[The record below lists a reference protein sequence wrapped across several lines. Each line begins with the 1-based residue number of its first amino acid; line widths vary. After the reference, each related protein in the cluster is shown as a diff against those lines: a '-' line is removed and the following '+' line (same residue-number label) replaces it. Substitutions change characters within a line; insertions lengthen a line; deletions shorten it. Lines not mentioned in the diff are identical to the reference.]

1 MLVVLVLALIK
12 GVQTFDE
19 IYAFTGGGPGT
30 ATTFIIQYIYEE
42 GFAGAPRLFGLA
54 AAASLMVAFV
64 LVILT
69 LSSSGSTGGT
79 WMASVGHSSPER
91 AAQRTA
97 APGALDR
104 LGLVPT
110 STGRSGIFLMF
121 GPVVWLVLSSFKT
134 EADLQRYPPTFLPYQ
149 QQTMLIEGYDEPL
162 PLFRMTGGEYEGMV
176 LAQVRRVGLQ
186 AQMVDPANPGERLR
200 HRHRRPRARPARAA
214 GHRKLH
220 RAFRA
225 LHLPALFLELH
236 LHHAHGHAIMLLV
249 NSMAA
254 FALSKYQF
262 RGRTTVLL
270 LVIGTLMIPQ
280 TVVLVP
286 LFLIVTEL
294 GMFNS
299 LWGVIIPGA
308 ATPTGVFLLR
318 QYMLTIPDEILDAAR
333 MDKAS
338 EWKIYWRI
346 ILPLSAPA
354 IAVLAILAI
363 MWRWNDFLWPLIVL
377 TQSENFTLQLAL
389 NSFQGELLTD
399 WSSLLAMT
407 VLTLLPIA
415 CVFMFLQ
422 KYIAT
427 GIASTG
433 GK

>member
-1 MLVVLVLALIK
+1 MSA
-12 GVQTFDE
+12 
-19 IYAFTGGGPGT
+19 
-30 ATTFIIQYIYEE
+30 
-42 GFAGAPRLFGLA
+42 
-54 AAASLMVAFV
+54 VAF
-64 LVILT
+64 LT
-69 LSSSGSTGGT
+69 RTRGRANGGT
-79 WMASVGHSSPER
+79 RLHWTDWASY
-91 AAQRTA
+91 AYLAF
-97 APGALDR
+97 
-104 LGLVPT
+104 
-110 STGRSGIFLMF
+110 GIFLMF
-121 GPVVWLVLSSFKT
+121 GPVVWLVMSSFKT
-134 EADLQRYPPTFLPYQ
+134 EADLQRYPPTFLPW
-149 QQTMLIEGYDEPL
+149 QQTTMQVEGYDEPL
-162 PLFRMTGGEYEGMV
+162 PLFRMTGGEHEGMV
-176 LAQVRRVGLQ
+176 LAQIRRVGLQ
-186 AQMVDPANPGERLR
+186 AQMVDPANPGERITVRIEEREPVQSVRL
-200 HRHRRPRARPARAA
+200 ATENYT
-214 GHRKLH
+214 G
-220 RAFRA
+220 
-225 LHLPALFLELH
+225 LFERFTFMRYFWNSTFITLMST
-236 LHHAHGHAIMLLV
+236 AIMLLV

-254 FALSKYQF
+254 FALSKYRF

-270 LVIGTLMIPQ
+270 LVISTLMIPQ

-286 LFLIVTEL
+286 LFLIVTEM

-389 NSFQGELLTD
+389 NSFQGELLTN

>member
-1 MLVVLVLALIK
+1 MTRTLSFL
-12 GVQTFDE
+12 
-19 IYAFTGGGPGT
+19 T
-30 ATTFIIQYIYEE
+30 ATR
-42 GFAGAPRLFGLA
+42 GGARLHWTDW
-54 AAASLMVAFV
+54 ASYGYLF
-64 LVILT
+64 
-69 LSSSGSTGGT
+69 
-79 WMASVGHSSPER
+79 
-91 AAQRTA
+91 
-97 APGALDR
+97 
-104 LGLVPT
+104 LGV
-110 STGRSGIFLMF
+110 FLMF
-121 GPVVWLVLSSFKT
+121 FPVLWLVLSSFKT

-149 QQTMLIEGYDEPL
+149 QQTIMVEGQADPL
-162 PLFRMTGGEYEGMV
+162 PLFRITGGEHEGMI
-176 LAQVRRVGLQ
+176 LAQLRRVGLQ
-186 AQMVDPANPGERLR
+186 AQMIDPANPEERLQVSIR
-200 HRHRRPRARPARAA
+200 DYERLERFTLATENYSD
-214 GHRKLH
+214 
-220 RAFRA
+220 
-225 LHLPALFLELH
+225 LFGRFNFLLYFWNSTFITVMAT
-236 LHHAHGHAIMLLV
+236 LIMLLT

-254 FALSKYQF
+254 FALSKYRF
-262 RGRTTVLL
+262 RGRTVVLL

-286 LFLIVTEL
+286 LFLIVSEL

-389 NSFQGELLTD
+389 NSFQGELQTQ

-415 CVFMFLQ
+415 MVFMFLQ

>member
-1 MLVVLVLALIK
+1 MTRLLGFL
-12 GVQTFDE
+12 
-19 IYAFTGGGPGT
+19 T
-30 ATTFIIQYIYEE
+30 ATR
-42 GFAGAPRLFGLA
+42 G
-54 AAASLMVAFV
+54 
-64 LVILT
+64 
-69 LSSSGSTGGT
+69 
-79 WMASVGHSSPER
+79 
-91 AAQRTA
+91 
-97 APGALDR
+97 
-104 LGLVPT
+104 
-110 STGRSGIFLMF
+110 TGRLHWTDWASYAYLCTGVFLMF
-121 GPVVWLVLSSFKT
+121 FPVIWLVMSSFKT

-149 QQTMLIEGYDEPL
+149 QQTIMVEGYDDPL
-162 PLFRMTGGEYEGMV
+162 PLFEMTGGEYEGMI
-176 LAQVRRVGLQ
+176 LAQLRRVGLQ
-186 AQMVDPANPGERLR
+186 AQMIDPANPGERLR
-200 HRHRRPRARPARAA
+200 VGIEDRVPVERFTLATENYTE
-214 GHRKLH
+214 
-220 RAFRA
+220 
-225 LHLPALFLELH
+225 LFGRFNFLLYFWNSTFITVMAT
-236 LHHAHGHAIMLLV
+236 LIMLLT

-262 RGRTTVLL
+262 RGRTVVLL

-377 TQSENFTLQLAL
+377 TRSENFTLQLAL
-389 NSFQGELLTD
+389 NSFQGELQTD

-415 CVFMFLQ
+415 MVFMFLQ

>member
-1 MLVVLVLALIK
+1 
-12 GVQTFDE
+12 
-19 IYAFTGGGPGT
+19 
-30 ATTFIIQYIYEE
+30 
-42 GFAGAPRLFGLA
+42 
-54 AAASLMVAFV
+54 
-64 LVILT
+64 
-69 LSSSGSTGGT
+69 
-79 WMASVGHSSPER
+79 MASVSEFLTRTRG
-91 AAQRTA
+91 AQDGSA
-97 APGALDR
+97 R
-104 LGLVPT
+104 LHWTDWASYAYLIF
-110 STGRSGIFLMF
+110 GIFLMF
-121 GPVVWLVLSSFKT
+121 GPVVWLVMSSFKT

-200 HRHRRPRARPARAA
+200 TGIEEREPVQRVRLATENYTE
-214 GHRKLH
+214 
-220 RAFRA
+220 
-225 LHLPALFLELH
+225 LFERFTFLRYFWNSTFITLM
-236 LHHAHGHAIMLLV
+236 ATAIMLLV

-407 VLTLLPIA
+407 VLVLLPIA

>member
-1 MLVVLVLALIK
+1 MARVWAFLTNTRGGARLHWTDWAS
-12 GVQTFDE
+12 
-19 IYAFTGGGPGT
+19 YA
-30 ATTFIIQYIYEE
+30 Y
-42 GFAGAPRLFGLA
+42 
-54 AAASLMVAFV
+54 
-64 LVILT
+64 LT
-69 LSSSGSTGGT
+69 L
-79 WMASVGHSSPER
+79 
-91 AAQRTA
+91 
-97 APGALDR
+97 
-104 LGLVPT
+104 
-110 STGRSGIFLMF
+110 GIFLMF
-121 GPVVWLVLSSFKT
+121 GPVVWLVMSSFKT

-149 QQTMLIEGYDEPL
+149 QQTVMVDGYDDPL
-162 PLFRMTGGEYEGMV
+162 PLFRMTGGEYEGQV
-176 LAQVRRVGLQ
+176 LAQLRRVGLQ
-186 AQMVDPANPGERLR
+186 AQMIDPENPTERLR
-200 HRHRRPRARPARAA
+200 VTIDQREPVDRI
-214 GHRKLH
+214 
-220 RAFRA
+220 A
-225 LHLPALFLELH
+225 LATENYTDLFERFSFLRYFWNSTFITIMATAL
-236 LHHAHGHAIMLLV
+236 MLLV

-254 FALSKYQF
+254 FALSKYEF

-270 LVIGTLMIPQ
+270 LVISTLMIPQ

-294 GMFNS
+294 GLFNS

-346 ILPLSAPA
+346 VLPLSAPA

-389 NSFQGELLTD
+389 NSFQGELQTD

>member
-1 MLVVLVLALIK
+1 
-12 GVQTFDE
+12 
-19 IYAFTGGGPGT
+19 
-30 ATTFIIQYIYEE
+30 
-42 GFAGAPRLFGLA
+42 
-54 AAASLMVAFV
+54 MV
-64 LVILT
+64 
-69 LSSSGSTGGT
+69 
-79 WMASVGHSSPER
+79 
-91 AAQRTA
+91 
-97 APGALDR
+97 
-104 LGLVPT
+104 
-110 STGRSGIFLMF
+110 
-121 GPVVWLVLSSFKT
+121 
-134 EADLQRYPPTFLPYQ
+134 
-149 QQTMLIEGYDEPL
+149 EGYDEPL
-162 PLFRMTGGEYEGMV
+162 PLFRMTGGAYEGQV

-186 AQMVDPANPGERLR
+186 AQMVDPDDPGERLR
-200 HRHRRPRARPARAA
+200 VTIDEREPVQSVRLATSNYTE
-214 GHRKLH
+214 
-220 RAFRA
+220 
-225 LHLPALFLELH
+225 LFERFTFLRYFWNSTFITLMST
-236 LHHAHGHAIMLLV
+236 AIMLLV

-254 FALSKYQF
+254 FALSKYHF

-270 LVIGTLMIPQ
+270 LVISTLMIPQ

-346 ILPLSAPA
+346 VLPLSAPA

-422 KYIAT
+422 RYIAT